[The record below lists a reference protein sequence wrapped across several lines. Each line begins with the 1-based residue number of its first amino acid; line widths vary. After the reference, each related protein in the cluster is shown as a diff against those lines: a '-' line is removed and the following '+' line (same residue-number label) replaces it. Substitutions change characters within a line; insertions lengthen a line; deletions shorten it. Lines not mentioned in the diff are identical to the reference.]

1 MTNSQSPQTELADGI
16 FSDEALMQAELHR
29 LYNFI
34 DDDSRQF
41 TRWQMGVAMLHGYNL
56 ASRPSPLVDTAE
68 ALRALLDAKI
78 QRCREA
84 VSECSNW
91 SPAQA
96 EWSRA
101 RDQLLDLKDEIDVVL
116 AAHPKPE
123 EG

>member
-68 ALRALLDAKI
+68 ALREALEDARKAFAALHVDCDFKTKTLAKI
-78 QRCREA
+78 DA
-84 VSECSNW
+84 
-91 SPAQA
+91 A
-96 EWSRA
+96 
-101 RDQLLDLKDEIDVVL
+101 L

-123 EG
+123 ENQ